1 MTQNTNVT
9 SGTLLKAVRT
19 CRLSVIFLEHPHRC
33 FPFWPGAAIDIEPEM
48 QMNTRDS
55 GRFPGCALLP
65 FGGDTM
71 DISLLRT

>member
-1 MTQNTNVT
+1 MTT
-9 SGTLLKAVRT
+9 AEAIVRYRKRKIIRGVAT
-19 CRLSVIFLEHPHRC
+19 RRR
-33 FPFWPGAAIDIEPEM
+33 AAIDIEPEM
-48 QMNTRDS
+48 QMNTRGS